1 MENKSKDNP
10 LFSETSYRILKK
22 AEPRLSAEEKRVMW
36 ADIERRT
43 TGKKRSVAHL
53 RNWYV
58 AASIALVLITVS
70 IVVY

>member
-43 TGKKRSVAHL
+43 TGRSDL
-53 RNWYV
+53 LLT
-58 AASIALVLITVS
+58 SGIGM
-70 IVVY
+70 